1 MGKGQSQTSGDKSLN
16 IQGEDVT
23 LNLGVNYSE
32 ARQIA
37 LDVFEANFYKLS
49 QLAGN
54 IARERA
60 SELVDDFLS
69 KLAQRNPVGI
79 ENTKDPDV
87 QYAIFTAQRE
97 YARSGDKDLSDILV
111 DILVDRISQKDRS
124 ILQIVLNEALQVAPK
139 LTPDQFDV
147 LSLVFILRYTR
158 RLNFQNLE
166 DFHQYIR
173 NVILPISQGIK
184 THQASF
190 QHLEYTGCGTEQVTS
205 ITIESAFLRSYPGLF
220 WKGATQE
227 ERDELIA
234 NKQ

>member
-1 MGKGQSQTSGDKSLN
+1 MGKEQSQTSGDKSLN

-49 QLAGN
+49 PIAGN

-60 SELVDDFLS
+60 SELIDDFLG
-69 KLAQRNPVGI
+69 KLAQKNPLGI

-111 DILVDRISQKDRS
+111 DILVDRISQKERS

-139 LTPDQFDV
+139 LILHQLTLFDCP
-147 LSLVFILRYTR
+147 LV
-158 RLNFQNLE
+158 
-166 DFHQYIR
+166 
-173 NVILPISQGIK
+173 
-184 THQASF
+184 
-190 QHLEYTGCGTEQVTS
+190 HL
-205 ITIESAFLRSYPGLF
+205 
-220 WKGATQE
+220 
-227 ERDELIA
+227 
-234 NKQ
+234 